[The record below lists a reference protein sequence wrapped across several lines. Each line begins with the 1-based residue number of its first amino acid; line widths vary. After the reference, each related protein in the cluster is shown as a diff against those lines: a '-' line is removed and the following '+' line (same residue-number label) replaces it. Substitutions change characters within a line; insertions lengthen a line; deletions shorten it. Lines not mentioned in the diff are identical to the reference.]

1 MLLFKRAKETKMPTS
16 SKPGNAVEKIKISPC
31 YLLYIDVLNFA
42 DFAAT
47 DLAKVERIYRILDSL
62 NAHRHPN
69 FKAIAFSDTILIYN
83 PEPVTTRDDAEYIV
97 WYLIEFAED
106 LHRRF
111 TGQDLFFRAVLVSGE
126 FTHYKLK
133 NVECFF
139 GQALIDAYRRE
150 KALPG
155 IGLFISDECNALNKY
170 FRTARF
176 DENLSFVYLN
186 RALEELDDFTGD
198 AYPAPYPGVSDIA
211 PNLPWDV
218 EFLRAVYTEM
228 RRHGNPAVRAK
239 YLTTW
244 DYHLQRYP
252 GMLRALVT
260 GDFALSCLAYDG
272 AWQDETK
279 AMQEDIRFFTE
290 GDIALR

>member
-1 MLLFKRAKETKMPTS
+1 MKPLKKRAS
-16 SKPGNAVEKIKISPC
+16 SSRNLKISPR

-47 DLAKVERIYRILDSL
+47 DFVKVERIYRILDSL

-83 PEPVTTRDDAEYIV
+83 LEPATTVDVAEYLV

-111 TGQDLFFRAVLVSGE
+111 TGQDLFFRAVLVAGD

-133 NVECFF
+133 HVECFF
-139 GQALIDAYRRE
+139 GQALIEAYRRE
-150 KALPG
+150 KGLPG
-155 IGLFISDECNALNKY
+155 VGLFITEECNGLNKY

-176 DENLSFVYLN
+176 DDNLSFVYLN
-186 RALEELDDFTGD
+186 RALEQLNDFTGD
-198 AYPAPYPGVSDIA
+198 VYPAQYPEVSDNA

-218 EFLRAVYTEM
+218 EFLKVIYREM
-228 RRHGNPAVRAK
+228 RKQNEPLVRAK

-244 DYHLQRYP
+244 DYYLQRYP
-252 GMLRALVT
+252 RMLRVLVDS
-260 GDFALSCLAYDG
+260 DFAIASLAYEG
-272 AWQDETK
+272 AWSEEAK
-279 AMQEDIRFFTE
+279 NMQEEIQYFAKANLD
-290 GDIALR
+290 DD